1 MKKLLR
7 EQKGATIV
15 LVALSVTAFMVIG
28 AIVVD
33 VGNLYVNKTRLAN
46 IADAA
51 ALAGVQ
57 DLPGNP
63 TIAIQNAILYAKQ
76 NGNSDDTIEPKLEQ
90 DGYGNTTILGVR
102 IKRNVPYYFAKIFNL
117 TSQEVTAS
125 SRAKI
130 SAVSSASGIVPFGI
144 TKQNFIFGQ
153 TYILKLGGGS
163 GYDGNFGALAL
174 GSSGATQYRD
184 NIKNG
189 YNGVLKIGDWISTE
203 TGNMSGPTTDGVN
216 YRISL
221 DNTATY
227 LTVQKASPRII
238 IVPIINELAD
248 SGRTNVQVVGFASF
262 FLEGAGGQGNDN
274 FVSGKFLQMAIPP
287 NTYNKGG
294 YGSVTDDLAA
304 QYGLY
309 GAVLIP

>member
-1 MKKLLR
+1 MKRLLN
-7 EQKGATIV
+7 EQRGAAII
-15 LVALSVTAFMVIG
+15 LMALSVTALMVIG

-33 VGNLYVNKTRLAN
+33 VGNLYLNKARLAN
-46 IADAA
+46 IADSA

-57 DLPGNP
+57 DLPSSP
-63 TIAIQNAILYAKQ
+63 SVAIQNAILYAKQ
-76 NGNSDDTIEPKLEQ
+76 NGKSDDTVEPKLEQ
-90 DGYGNTTILGVR
+90 DSYGNTTILSVL

-153 TYILKLGGGS
+153 TYTLKLGGGS

-189 YNGVLKIGDWISTE
+189 YNGLIKIGDWISTE
-203 TGNMSGPTTDGVN
+203 TGNMSGPTTEGVN
-216 YRISL
+216 SRISL
-221 DNTATY
+221 DRGSTY
-227 LTVQKASPRII
+227 LTVQKDSPRII
-238 IVPIINELAD
+238 IVPIISSLAD
-248 SGRTNVQVVGFASF
+248 SGRTNVQVVGLAAF

-274 FVSGKFLQMAIPP
+274 FVSGKFLQMTIPA
-287 NTYNKGG
+287 NTYNNKG
-294 YGSVTDDLAA
+294 YDSITEDPTA

-309 GAVLIP
+309 GAALIP